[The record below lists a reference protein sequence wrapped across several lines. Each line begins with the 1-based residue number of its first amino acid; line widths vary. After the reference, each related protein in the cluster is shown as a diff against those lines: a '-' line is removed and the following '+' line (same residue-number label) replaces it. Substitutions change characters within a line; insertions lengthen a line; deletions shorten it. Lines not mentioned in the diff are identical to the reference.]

1 MHLNTVNRGYP
12 TYSKRVF
19 AYTEL
24 RIYTGEHLKRHTAG
38 VLCFK
43 SSPIPLP
50 WRLKTC
56 RFKSSMV

>member
-43 SSPIPLP
+43 SLPIQSVGSKRNYSEAAL
-50 WRLKTC
+50 
-56 RFKSSMV
+56 